1 MLTDD
6 DRQRYQWQLGCEG
19 FGEAGQERLVR
30 ASVLVSRVGGV
41 GGAVAQQLA
50 VAGVGKLTL
59 AHAGPLRL
67 DDLNRQIL
75 MSHAGIG
82 TPRVHQAAQR
92 LAALNPTITVV
103 PVEENVTEANVDGLV
118 RQADVVASCA
128 PLFEER
134 LLLNRA
140 AVQQGKPL
148 VDCAMFDTLVQL
160 TTIVPGR
167 TPCLAC
173 LYPEPPAAWKRRFP
187 VFGAVAGAVGCMGA
201 MEVIKLIAGFGETLA
216 GHMLVGDLREM
227 SFRRVKLRERDA
239 KCSTCSNCTQHGL
252 RGINPYTVPS

>member
-19 FGEAGQERLVR
+19 FGEAGQERLKR
-30 ASVLVSRVGGV
+30 AAVLVTRVGGV

-50 VAGVGKLTL
+50 VAGVGKLIL

-82 TPRVHQAAQR
+82 TPRVYQAEKR
-92 LAALNPTITVV
+92 LRALNPTIDIVTI
-103 PVEENVTEANVDGLV
+103 EENVSTANADRLV

-140 AVQQGKPL
+140 AMQQGKPL

-167 TPCLAC
+167 TACLAC

-187 VFGAVAGAVGCMGA
+187 VFGAVAGTVGCMGA
-201 MEVIKLIAGFGETLA
+201 MEVIKLVAGFGETLA
-216 GHMLVGDLREM
+216 GAMLVGDLRDM
-227 SFRRVKLRERDA
+227 TFRRVKLRERDPQ
-239 KCSTCSNCTQHGL
+239 CPVCSNVHG
-252 RGINPYTVPS
+252 PQA

>member
-6 DRQRYQWQLGCEG
+6 DRKRYQWQLGCEG
-19 FGEAGQERLVR
+19 FGEAGQQRLKR
-30 ASVLVSRVGGV
+30 ASVLVTRVGGV

-50 VAGVGKLTL
+50 VAGVGRLIL

-75 MSHAGIG
+75 MSAAGIG
-82 TPRVHQAAQR
+82 APRVHQAAER
-92 LAALNPTITVV
+92 LRVLNPTINIDA
-103 PVEENVTEANVDGLV
+103 VEENVAEANVDHLV
-118 RQADVVASCA
+118 RQAEVIASCA

-140 AVQQGKPL
+140 AVRQRKPL

-173 LYPEPPAAWKRRFP
+173 LYPEPPAAWKRQFP
-187 VFGAVAGAVGCMGA
+187 VFGAVAGTVGCMGA
-201 MEVIKLIAGFGETLA
+201 MEVIKLIAEFGETLS
-216 GHMLVGDLREM
+216 GHMLVGDLRDM
-227 SFRRVKLRERDA
+227 TFRRVKLRERDPR
-239 KCSTCSNCTQHGL
+239 CPVCG
-252 RGINPYTVPS
+252 P